1 MYWNTQNQSSKPSFT
16 KQSQHSQGLLGI
28 DMILKI
34 KFQMCASSLVCIND
48 ACGVKASMQST
59 FRWERYCW
67 SNGVGQFSL
76 LVNINQ
82 FVYLLALLREESQI
96 YCLVDSAVWQSLDLS
111 FIQLM
116 YGEPESHHQCVL
128 CLLLWVKEIWW
139 NVWRNVGNWRKRNQK
154 YRSKPRRG
162 TPQSWKC
169 HSMLTQ
175 EPQEPWCGV
184 NAIRNPQTPWSLSHC
199 ETGKDPRPAS
209 SRLFSSLNER
219 FSMARVIFSLLPW
232 RVWESLAT

>member
-82 FVYLLALLREESQI
+82 FVYLLALLREDSQI

-128 CLLLWVKEIWW
+128 RLLLWVKEIWW
-139 NVWRNVGNWRKRNQK
+139 NVWRNVGNWRKQTKNIGV
-154 YRSKPRRG
+154 S
-162 TPQSWKC
+162 
-169 HSMLTQ
+169 Q
-175 EPQEPWCGV
+175 EEGLHRAG
-184 NAIRNPQTPWSLSHC
+184 NATACWHRNPKSPDVEWMLSGTLRPPDLYPTVKLVKTHAQLQVDYFPPSMDVFQWLESFFHC
-199 ETGKDPRPAS
+199 CPEGCGS
-209 SRLFSSLNER
+209 H
-219 FSMARVIFSLLPW
+219 
-232 RVWESLAT
+232 

>member
-1 MYWNTQNQSSKPSFT
+1 MREMSQTWQIEMSARKHSSRMYWNTQNQSSKPSFT

-96 YCLVDSAVWQSLDLS
+96 YCIVDSAVWQSLD
-111 FIQLM
+111 FIH
-116 YGEPESHHQCVL
+116 SA
-128 CLLLWVKEIWW
+128 
-139 NVWRNVGNWRKRNQK
+139 NVWRAREP
-154 YRSKPRRG
+154 S
-162 TPQSWKC
+162 
-169 HSMLTQ
+169 SMCPL
-175 EPQEPWCGV
+175 PS
-184 NAIRNPQTPWSLSHC
+184 SLS
-199 ETGKDPRPAS
+199 
-209 SRLFSSLNER
+209 ER
-219 FSMARVIFSLLPW
+219 NLMECVKECRKLKKTKPKI
-232 RVWESLAT
+232 